1 LADPVSRA
9 WPAIAL
15 TRPAAGADAEA
26 FGDRLALLL
35 DDLAPI
41 AVEDDEDGRHWRIHF
56 DEVSIRDRAVVA
68 LHSALGHET
77 SVDPIDVEDEGW
89 AVRVQQELRAV
100 RVGRLVVA
108 PPWDVP
114 PSGADDTSEA
124 TRPMVLVIE
133 PSMGFGTGHHQ
144 STRLCLE
151 ALQAQALDGARVID
165 IGTGSGVL
173 ALAAARLGARQ
184 VVAFDHDPDSVAAAI
199 DNAARNAL
207 SARVDVRCADLA
219 GGAGHSIVAGDVV
232 LANLTAWVLRQ
243 HSATIRRL
251 VRPEG
256 RLVVSGFT
264 RDQVALVADAFE
276 DLAVLARYDEDDW
289 VALALGRS
297 QA

>member
-1 LADPVSRA
+1 MADPVSRA

-15 TRPAAGADAEA
+15 TRPGAAHGEG

-35 DDLAPI
+35 DDLAPM
-41 AVEDDEDGRHWRIHF
+41 AVEDEEDGRHWRIYF
-56 DEVSIRDRAVVA
+56 DEASIRDRAVA
-68 LHSALGHET
+68 TLHAALGHEA
-77 SVDPIDVEDEGW
+77 SVQPIEVEDEGW

-124 TRPMVLVIE
+124 TRPLVLVIE

-184 VVAFDHDPDSVAAAI
+184 VVAFDHDPDSVAAAV
-199 DNAARNAL
+199 DNATRNAL
-207 SARVDVRCADLA
+207 SVDVDVRSADLA
-219 GGAGHSIVAGDVV
+219 GGDGDSIAAGDVV

-243 HSATIRRL
+243 HSAAIRRL

-256 RLVVSGFT
+256 RLIVSGFT
-264 RDQVALVADAFE
+264 RDQVPLVTDAFE
-276 DLAVLARYDEDDW
+276 DFAVLARYDEDDW